1 MLNKTRVIT
10 AIFMGI
16 VFIPFFFFGGYF
28 IYALASAFAFLGTYE
43 LVKMHNSKNN
53 LPSIFN
59 IIVPILSAVLVL
71 TTMVSDLIISING
84 VNYIVFCILVII
96 VALLVS
102 TLVYKEL
109 KVTDGFYY
117 IGSIFYA
124 GASFAVIAA
133 LRNASVYS
141 SVNDLV
147 IGPFKVNVIGLAI
160 LGYVLSITLLT
171 DIGAYEIGCRIGK
184 HKLIPDVSPNKS
196 VEGAIGGSVCGS
208 ILGTVELVLCES
220 LLGFNL
226 FGIKNLA
233 IEIIVVF
240 LLSLCL
246 TIVSQIGDLIA
257 SKLKREYGIK
267 DYSNL
272 FPGHGGIMD
281 RFDSLILT
289 SALFFVIL
297 ALFGVVLC

>member
-1 MLNKTRVIT
+1 MKLTNKQFVLKTMKAYGKNMAQTVQQQSDSMTGTQLYEKKEFIPDFQTAKTLKNMLNLNVEYTYV
-10 AIFMGI
+10 I
-16 VFIPFFFFGGYF
+16 VFVLFLCSITYILRVKNNIIDIAITFFGLVYVGMFLDF
-28 IYALASAFAFLGTYE
+28 IVLTINNFELGKIYVWLIFIIAFL
-43 LVKMHNSKNN
+43 
-53 LPSIFN
+53 
-59 IIVPILSAVLVL
+59 
-71 TTMVSDLIISING
+71 
-84 VNYIVFCILVII
+84 
-96 VALLVS
+96 
-102 TLVYKEL
+102 
-109 KVTDGFYY
+109 TDT
-117 IGSIFYA
+117 
-124 GASFAVIAA
+124 FAYFV
-133 LRNASVYS
+133 
-141 SVNDLV
+141 
-147 IGPFKVNVIGLAI
+147 
-160 LGYVLSITLLT
+160 GYLF
-171 DIGAYEIGCRIGK
+171 GK